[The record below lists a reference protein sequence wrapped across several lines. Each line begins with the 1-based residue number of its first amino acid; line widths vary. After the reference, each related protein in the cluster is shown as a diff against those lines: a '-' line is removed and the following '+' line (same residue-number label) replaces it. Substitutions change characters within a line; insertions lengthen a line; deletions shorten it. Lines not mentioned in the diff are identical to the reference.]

1 MTILLSLLLAVTI
14 SVSQSIATY
23 ANVTESACVSETN
36 YMEEAFSILQ
46 PGTILDRAEGT
57 IYIGDSRFVQMD
69 MYLDKGDSYVIAKVS
84 QGYKWL
90 VEEAIPM
97 VNEIKE
103 SHPEIAS
110 WTIVSNLGVNDLH
123 NIDKYLLEYQRI
135 SECGDRLILISVN
148 PCDGKRNSLN
158 TEIDN
163 FNTKLSTSEFEYLDT
178 ASYLK
183 TDGFS
188 TSDGVHYTKDT
199 YIKIWNRINLYLNL
213 TQKRLSGDLGLF
225 N

>member
-1 MTILLSLLLAVTI
+1 M
-14 SVSQSIATY
+14 
-23 ANVTESACVSETN
+23 
-36 YMEEAFSILQ
+36 
-46 PGTILDRAEGT
+46 
-57 IYIGDSRFVQMD
+57 
-69 MYLDKGDSYVIAKVS
+69 
-84 QGYKWL
+84 
-90 VEEAIPM
+90 
-97 VNEIKE
+97 
-103 SHPEIAS
+103 
-110 WTIVSNLGVNDLH
+110 
-123 NIDKYLLEYQRI
+123 
-135 SECGDRLILISVN
+135 SVN

>member
-1 MTILLSLLLAVTI
+1 
-14 SVSQSIATY
+14 
-23 ANVTESACVSETN
+23 
-36 YMEEAFSILQ
+36 
-46 PGTILDRAEGT
+46 
-57 IYIGDSRFVQMD
+57 MD
-69 MYLDKGDSYVIAKVS
+69 MYLDKGDRYVIAKVS

-110 WTIVSNLGVNDLH
+110 WTIVSNLGVNDLY

-135 SECGDRLILISVN
+135 SECGDRLILMSVN

-213 TQKRLSGDLGLF
+213 TQKRLSDDLGLF